1 MGSTVCQKP
10 FKIQMFPAS
19 MTIFITYIRTRKKKI
34 CKSAPL
40 ALTDNKQTHTHT
52 HAQLSKIRPRNCGCI
67 SLPPTKC
74 RYGVISVWL
83 HYCVLFAYKIHAD
96 RIPDQHW
103 NVHIDTGQHL
113 SNIGGLSMSTCQ
125 TNTTLTTTL
134 HTGARTHTHTELKPV
149 KNANTNG
156 GLYNLK

>member
-34 CKSAPL
+34 CESAPL
-40 ALTDNKQTHTHT
+40 ALTGNKQTHTHT
-52 HAQLSKIRPRNCGCI
+52 CTAVENSSAELRLHLTSTHKVPVW
-67 SLPPTKC
+67 
-74 RYGVISVWL
+74 RYL
-83 HYCVLFAYKIHAD
+83 CLTALLCVVRLQTEIHAD

-113 SNIGGLSMSTCQ
+113 SNIGGLSVRRIPPLQLAYIQAVTCC
-125 TNTTLTTTL
+125 
-134 HTGARTHTHTELKPV
+134 ARAHTHRTRTSEECEYKWRV
-149 KNANTNG
+149 I
-156 GLYNLK
+156 